1 MASVV
6 LLQVVELGR
15 KLMLSGLI
23 GLVGRGT
30 VAQSVTCMLISF
42 YFFAISYRALPF
54 NKPALNRI
62 KTFSEFQIF
71 VRVAFQFLCLNR
83 TNVLVFT
90 LLVRPQAIL
99 VVCVVLQAVDAGV
112 NFDDQEALTLDHYG
126 EILAILT
133 LAFIPVTIFFVYHGI
148 KETRQLRREEVGDN
162 ETGIIF
168 ENEGGPQFELEIEN
182 PVWPNRKEEE
192 L

>member
-1 MASVV
+1 M
-6 LLQVVELGR
+6 
-15 KLMLSGLI
+15 
-23 GLVGRGT
+23 
-30 VAQSVTCMLISF
+30 
-42 YFFAISYRALPF
+42 
-54 NKPALNRI
+54 
-62 KTFSEFQIF
+62 
-71 VRVAFQFLCLNR
+71 
-83 TNVLVFT
+83 
-90 LLVRPQAIL
+90 
-99 VVCVVLQAVDAGV
+99 QAVDAGV